1 MIGII
6 DIGSNTVR
14 MNVYQVNN
22 NEYEVLFSSK
32 EMAGLA
38 AQIESGLLMEKGYQ
52 NLIRILKRFKETID
66 SLQIKEVYA
75 FATASLR
82 LISNQQTVLGR
93 IESETGFTVD
103 LIDGEEEGR
112 LGVLGALS
120 NLPVKK
126 AVLMDLGGG
135 SCELVPFDQGQIL
148 SSVSYP
154 IGSLSLY
161 KNYVSGLLPT
171 LDEQKSIKKFV
182 KKQIDVGH
190 IVEEKFVSV
199 IGVGGTMRALLKLNA
214 YLLNDYKSSQLTLQ
228 SLKAMLKILNENHRE
243 AQDIILKTIPDR
255 IHTIMPGLCAII
267 AIMQAMGTVEILVSN
282 NGVREGYL
290 MKHVLKRGDGFE

>member
-190 IVEEKFVSV
+190 IVDEKFVSV

-214 YLLNDYKSSQLTLQ
+214 YLHNDYKSSQLTLQ

>member
-82 LISNQQTVLGR
+82 LIRNQQTVLGR

-228 SLKAMLKILNENHRE
+228 SLKAMLKTLNENHRE

>member
-120 NLPVKK
+120 NPPVKK

-214 YLLNDYKSSQLTLQ
+214 YLHNDYKSSQLTLQ